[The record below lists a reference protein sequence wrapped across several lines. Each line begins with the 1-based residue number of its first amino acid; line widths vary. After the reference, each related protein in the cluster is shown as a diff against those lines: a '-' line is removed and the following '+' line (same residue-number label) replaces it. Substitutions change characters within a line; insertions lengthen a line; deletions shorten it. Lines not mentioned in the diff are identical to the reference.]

1 MGRSEY
7 DDDDDDD
14 DNDSVGSLVDFV
26 VQDEEEE
33 VYGGTTESAPEQSV
47 PANDLDGIDSSNII
61 TGKRTRRQT
70 QFYDRAVFASA
81 DYRRMILEDIPHE
94 EIQYAL
100 GADEC
105 NEEAP
110 GDASAASDDEEY
122 EGQDSESGDDTHS
135 EGVSDVDTECEE
147 GKK

>member
-7 DDDDDDD
+7 DDDDDDDDD

-26 VQDEEEE
+26 VEDEEE
-33 VYGGTTESAPEQSV
+33 GTTESAPEQSGPV
-47 PANDLDGIDSSNII
+47 NDLDGIDSSNII
-61 TGKRTRRQT
+61 TGKRKRRQT

-81 DYRRMILEDIPHE
+81 DYRRMILEDIPPE

-100 GADEC
+100 GADES

-110 GDASAASDDEEY
+110 EDATAASDDEEY
-122 EGQDSESGDDTHS
+122 EDEDSESEDDTHS

-147 GKK
+147 EGKK